1 MLAKRTA
8 NEHLVL
14 KHSELS
20 LLHKI
25 NRRDWYVAYH
35 GKASS
40 LLMCA
45 HNTYARTTRVFHDCT
60 MARTASA
67 LLQAGSEFVAYR
79 RPTKPLHFS
88 FFFFFWFG
96 LPISKWL
103 ICYIL
108 YCCFLKS
115 SCWAL
120 KAQAKL
126 LHVWLSHEMQLE
138 FHPSLETARYIC
150 SSTTQLLSGEA
161 MIAWHCKWKGVYEA
175 ESQRR
180 LKVSRGVWTCCGLKQ
195 KWAQK
200 LKNKPN
206 CSKVCLLYHAL
217 NGLE

>member
-1 MLAKRTA
+1 MKYKDGFLNIYYMLAKRTA

-88 FFFFFWFG
+88 FFFFFLVRPSNFKMVDM
-96 LPISKWL
+96 LHTLLLFSQ
-103 ICYIL
+103 IL
-108 YCCFLKS
+108 MLSFEGTGKAVACL
-115 SCWAL
+115 AL
-120 KAQAKL
+120 AWNA
-126 LHVWLSHEMQLE
+126 VGI
-138 FHPSLETARYIC
+138 PSQPRN
-150 SSTTQLLSGEA
+150 
-161 MIAWHCKWKGVYEA
+161 CKIYM
-175 ESQRR
+175 
-180 LKVSRGVWTCCGLKQ
+180 
-195 KWAQK
+195 
-200 LKNKPN
+200 
-206 CSKVCLLYHAL
+206 
-217 NGLE
+217 

>member
-1 MLAKRTA
+1 MHAQHVFSMTA
-8 NEHLVL
+8 QWL
-14 KHSELS
+14 
-20 LLHKI
+20 
-25 NRRDWYVAYH
+25 
-35 GKASS
+35 G
-40 LLMCA
+40 
-45 HNTYARTTRVFHDCT
+45 
-60 MARTASA
+60 
-67 LLQAGSEFVAYR
+67 Q
-79 RPTKPLHFS
+79 PLHCCKQEVNLWPTEDQQS
-88 FFFFFWFG
+88 LCTSAFFFFFWFG

-180 LKVSRGVWTCCGLKQ
+180 LKVRRGVWTCCGLKQ